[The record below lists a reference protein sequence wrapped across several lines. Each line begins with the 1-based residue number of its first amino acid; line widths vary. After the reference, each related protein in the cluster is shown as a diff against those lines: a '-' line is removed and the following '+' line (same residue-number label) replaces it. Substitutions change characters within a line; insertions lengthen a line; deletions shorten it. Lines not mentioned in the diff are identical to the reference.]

1 MVNKTVKGE
10 KGMKKVLVA
19 GATGGMGYA
28 LVQEL
33 RRRNI
38 EVIAFARGEQK
49 LKELF
54 NNMPGVAVRA
64 GDALLEKD
72 IIHAADGADVLFHAI
87 SFPYQE
93 WETTHPLALKN
104 MLRAAK
110 GQEAK
115 FALVDNIYAYGRQ
128 TDSPIDEAAK
138 KEPHTKKGSI
148 RLEMENVIKTSGVP
162 YLIVHMPDF
171 YGPNAGNTVLNETLK
186 NVALNKTANFIGSP
200 SLAKEFLFTE
210 DGAKA
215 MIELALRENAY
226 NQNWNIPGV
235 SPITGNEMKDL
246 LQTEWNYSKNFRT
259 VSKTMI
265 KFMALFNP
273 FMKEL
278 IEMMYLYEQ
287 PVLLSGKKYEEQIG
301 PLARTSY
308 KQGIKIT
315 LDYMKSNR

>member
-1 MVNKTVKGE
+1 
-10 KGMKKVLVA
+10 MKKALVA

-138 KEPHTKKGSI
+138 KEPHTKKGNI

-235 SPITGNEMKDL
+235 SPITGNEMKEL